1 MNVCIVGAGL
11 LGLSTAYHLARM
23 GSAVCVVDRRESVG
37 LETSFANGGM
47 LHASQA
53 APWNEPGIL
62 GTAIKMLGKEDA
74 ALLIR
79 TKVLPHMLLWGL
91 RFVRESRPARYA
103 INLGKNAKLARYSI
117 DTLREIREAEN
128 IQYDQNTNGT
138 IKLFRSEQVLQHALN
153 FTHRFDE
160 LAIPYELLEV
170 DKLIALEPAL
180 APIEADLRG
189 GMYFPSDEIGDAFLY
204 CQALQLAC
212 EQLGVQFNFD
222 CDVTG
227 FEQLSGKVSAV
238 LHASGKIPAE
248 QFVIAAS
255 SYSPCL
261 SRQLGVR
268 LPIQPVKGYSLTAPV
283 GAWSRPPKIA
293 VIDEEMHAAV
303 CPLGSRLRVAGTA
316 EFAGY
321 DDKVTASRVDNLV
334 SLLRK
339 LYPEYREHMRESE
352 LQSWTGLRPMTP
364 DGVGIM
370 SRTKIP
376 NLFINSGHG
385 HLGWTMAPGA
395 GKALADL
402 MIKGQADI
410 DMDDYSLDRFR

>member
-11 LGLSTAYHLARM
+11 LGLSTAYHLARL
-23 GSAVCVVDRRESVG
+23 GSDVCVVERRGSVG

-53 APWNEPGIL
+53 TPWNEPGIL
-62 GTAIKMLGKEDA
+62 KTALKMVGKEDA

-79 TKVLPHMLLWGL
+79 AKALPHMLSWGFQ
-91 RFVRESRPARYA
+91 FVRESRPERYA
-103 INLGKNAKLARYSI
+103 VNLSKNAKLARYSI
-117 DTLREIREAEN
+117 DTLQEIRDATN
-128 IQYDQNTNGT
+128 IQYEQNNNGT
-138 IKLFRSEQVLQHALN
+138 IKLFRSEQVFQHALN

-160 LAIPYELLEV
+160 LAIPYELLDV
-170 DKLIALEPAL
+170 NTLIKLEPAL
-180 APIEADLRG
+180 APIEQQLRG
-189 GMYFPSDEIGDAFLY
+189 GMYFPSDEIGDAYLY
-204 CQALQLAC
+204 CQTLHRAC
-212 EQLGVQFNFD
+212 EALGVRFHFD
-222 CDVTG
+222 CEVSG
-227 FEQLSGKVSAV
+227 FEEQSRTVSAV
-238 LHASGKIPAE
+238 LHAEGKISAD

-255 SYSPCL
+255 SYSPTL
-261 SRQLGVR
+261 ARRLGIS
-268 LPIQPVKGYSLTAPV
+268 LPIQPVKGYSLTTPV
-283 GAWSRPPKIA
+283 GSWSRPPKIA

-321 DDKVTASRVDNLV
+321 DQTVTQTRVNNLV
-334 SLLRK
+334 SLLEN
-339 LYPEYREHMRESE
+339 LYPEYGAHMQKGQ

-370 SRTKIP
+370 SPTKIA

-402 MIKGQADI
+402 MVKGRADI
-410 DMDDYSLDRFR
+410 DMDDYSLSRF